1 MDLDDLIGD
10 LLEDNVK
17 SKARK
22 ETGKQQKKEDMFSW
36 GDEEPPKLEKK
47 SVSTVPKKQDD
58 DLGWGQSETFGV
70 K

>member
-1 MDLDDLIGD
+1 
-10 LLEDNVK
+10 
-17 SKARK
+17 
-22 ETGKQQKKEDMFSW
+22 MFSW

-70 K
+70 KW